1 MLTRFFLEY
10 KLVRIVMVILDGGWW
25 SRTIRRAA
33 RKTSDAI
40 ASNKGSN
47 PEKNPIMDPIFK
59 RKSNKG
65 SNPEKKRN
73 CPILSL
79 KKGSNPEKKNQ

>member
-47 PEKNPIMDPIFK
+47 PEKKRKYPIRDQIPK
-59 RKSNKG
+59 RKSNQG

-73 CPILSL
+73 VQYYPL
-79 KKGSNPEKKNQ
+79 KC